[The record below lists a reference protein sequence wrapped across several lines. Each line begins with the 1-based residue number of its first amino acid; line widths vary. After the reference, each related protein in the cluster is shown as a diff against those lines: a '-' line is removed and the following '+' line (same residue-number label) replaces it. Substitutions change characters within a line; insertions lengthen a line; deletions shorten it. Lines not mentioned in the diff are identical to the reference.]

1 METLRCRIGDLAV
14 VVGCHLP
21 ENTGNIVKV
30 VGIEGY
36 QRWYGVTGHTF
47 VWTVEVT
54 KDRPLVYENADGSSY
69 TLMEGPVPDHFLIPI
84 SSDPDS
90 NELAKYILAEAIKE
104 CEKLE
109 ELERSKELKSASL
122 TSSDPHESYSP
133 IESCIK
139 KYPGLTEEKVIAYVA
154 TFGF

>member
-1 METLRCRIGDLAV
+1 METVRCRIGDLAV

-21 ENTGNIVKV
+21 ENTGNIVNV
-30 VGIEGY
+30 VGVEGY

-84 SSDPDS
+84 SSDPDF

-109 ELERSKELKSASL
+109 ELERSTELKSASL

-139 KYPGLTEEKVIAYVA
+139 QSPGLTEEKVIAWAVA
-154 TFGF
+154 FGF

>member
-21 ENTGNIVKV
+21 ENTGNIVKI
-30 VGIEGY
+30 VGVEGY
-36 QRWYGVTGHTF
+36 QGWYGITGHTF

-54 KDRPLVYENADGSSY
+54 KDRPLVYENADGSLY
-69 TLMEGPVPDHFLIPI
+69 TLMEGPVPDQLLIPI

-122 TSSDPHESYSP
+122 TSSDPYESYDP
-133 IESCIK
+133 IANCIE
-139 KYPGLTEEKVIAYVA
+139 KYPGLTREYVSA
-154 TFGF
+154 WAEAFGF

>member
-1 METLRCRIGDLAV
+1 METLRCSIGDLAV

-30 VGIEGY
+30 VGVEGY

-69 TLMEGPVPDHFLIPI
+69 TLMEGPVPDQLLIPI

-139 KYPGLTEEKVIAYVA
+139 KYPGLTEEKVIAWAVA
-154 TFGF
+154 FGF